1 MKEARWQVGL
11 DIGQGTLEVCVVR
24 PESGE
29 RVWQRTFPNNRAG
42 YQQLR
47 AALLDLLEQQGAN
60 GLDVGGEATGNY
72 WLPLFWAFR
81 QDSLWDAEALRLYLL
96 NPRQMYWFRR
106 SQAEAEKTDAKDSY
120 YLAEKLRTQSPA
132 QPWEGNPALLRLRFY
147 SRYRFFLSQQSSA
160 LKNLFW
166 AYMFLWCSDYRPH
179 HPFSDGLSACGRAL
193 LREYSDW
200 QVVAALPVEVL
211 GAQLA
216 TWSHGQLR
224 DPQEKARQ
232 LQAVIRRSFAPP
244 AEVAPALHQVLRLI
258 VEHLENLEKQM
269 GQLKRLMREEI
280 ARHHPGAQCLMTIP
294 GIDVVLAAGITAEI
308 GDLQRFFTQPKW
320 DERKQRYRRR
330 NLRDVED
337 AVAKEAGLWWPRRE
351 SGNFRAEDR
360 RLSKQGNRY
369 LRYYLVQAADCLRRH
384 LPEYRAYY
392 QRKYQ
397 EAKTHRHKRAL
408 VLTARK
414 SVGLF
419 VGLLHRQ
426 EPYRSPEVRS
436 A

>member
-1 MKEARWQVGL
+1 MNPHRLQVGL
-11 DIGQGTLEVCVVR
+11 DIGRGTLEVSVLH
-24 PESGE
+24 PNG
-29 RVWQRTFPNNRAG
+29 QRLRQHTFPNSREG
-42 YQQLR
+42 YRQLR
-47 AALLDLLEQQGAN
+47 AFLVDVMEQEGAQ
-60 GLDVGGEATGNY
+60 GLDVGVEATGNY
-72 WLPLFWAFR
+72 WQPLFWAFD
-81 QDSLWDAEALRLYLL
+81 QDPFWADGVLRLYLL
-96 NPRQMYWFRR
+96 NPRQMAWFRR

-120 YLAEKLRTQSPA
+120 YLAEKLRIQPPA
-132 QPWEGNPALLRLRFY
+132 RPWASYPALLRLRFY

-166 AYMFLWCSDYRPH
+166 AYMFLWCSDYQPH
-179 HPFSDGLSACGRAL
+179 RPFSDGLSACGRAL

-200 QVVAALPVEVL
+200 QVVTGLPVEVL

-216 TWSHGQLR
+216 AWSHGQLR
-224 DPQEKARQ
+224 APQEKARQ

-258 VEHLENLEKQM
+258 VEHLENLETQRR
-269 GQLKRLMREEI
+269 QVKRLMREEI
-280 ARHHPGAQCLMTIP
+280 AQHHPGAQCLMTIP

-308 GDLQRFFTQPKW
+308 GDLQRYFTQPKW

-351 SGNFRAEDR
+351 SGNFQAEDR

-369 LRYYLVQAADCLRRH
+369 LRYYLVQAADRLRQH